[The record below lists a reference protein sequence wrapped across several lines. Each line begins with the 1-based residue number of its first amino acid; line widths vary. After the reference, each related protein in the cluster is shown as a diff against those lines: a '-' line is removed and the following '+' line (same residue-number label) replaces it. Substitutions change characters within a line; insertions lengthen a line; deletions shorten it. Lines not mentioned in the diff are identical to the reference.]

1 MHVVYNK
8 QNMDDLAAEAVGL
21 GRQVAD
27 WAKTLHLGDNAR
39 DVAFVSRC
47 LARLKERQPFDEADE
62 GGFDAV
68 MDLLERSIAAE
79 CLGSED
85 RFEETGY
92 DEFGP
97 HGETRETPVYS
108 NRGNELIELRRLF
121 QDFLNSRDSV
131 LDQVAAHRCLLDIIR
146 S

>member
-1 MHVVYNK
+1 MHSLYNK
-8 QNMDDLAAEAVGL
+8 QNMDDLAAGAVGL

-27 WAKTLHLGDNAR
+27 RAKTLHIGDNAR

-62 GGFDAV
+62 GGFNAV
-68 MDLLERSIAAE
+68 MDILERSIAAE
-79 CLGSED
+79 CLGSEN

-97 HGETRETPVYS
+97 HGETRKTPVYS
-108 NRGNELIELRRLF
+108 DRGNELIELRSLF

-131 LDQVAAHRCLLDIIR
+131 LDQVAAQRCLLDII
-146 S
+146 SG